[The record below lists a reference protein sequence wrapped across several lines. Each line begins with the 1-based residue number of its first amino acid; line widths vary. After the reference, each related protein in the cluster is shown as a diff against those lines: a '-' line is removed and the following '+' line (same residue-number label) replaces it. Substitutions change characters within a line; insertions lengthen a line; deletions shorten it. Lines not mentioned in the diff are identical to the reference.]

1 MPELVVGWIMEMG
14 DAENVFVDFE
24 IGHGMI
30 VHPEGRDGKAG
41 AGGSIGLFRP
51 SDQAAE

>member
-1 MPELVVGWIMEMG
+1 MEMG

-41 AGGSIGLFRP
+41 AGAG
-51 SDQAAE
+51 AAPCA

>member
-1 MPELVVGWIMEMG
+1 MEMG

-30 VHPEGRDGKAG
+30 VHPEGQDGKAG
-41 AGGSIGLFRP
+41 ADPSAYFTLLIKLP
-51 SDQAAE
+51 SDESRSI

>member
-1 MPELVVGWIMEMG
+1 MEMG

-30 VHPEGRDGKAG
+30 IYPEGRDGKAG
-41 AGGSIGLFRP
+41 AGADPSASFTLLIKLLSDESRSI
-51 SDQAAE
+51 